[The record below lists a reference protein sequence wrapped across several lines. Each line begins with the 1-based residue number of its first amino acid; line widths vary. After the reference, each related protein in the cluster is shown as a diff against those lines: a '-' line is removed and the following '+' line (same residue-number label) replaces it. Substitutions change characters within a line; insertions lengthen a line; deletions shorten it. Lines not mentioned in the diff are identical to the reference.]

1 MILLCLS
8 FESEDKMERQ
18 LPEWMTKTNT
28 VKQTSE
34 APKSPSVPESV
45 TGSVCD
51 RRLAYLMSPREL
63 QMMAKQILGH
73 QQVSN
78 ASGVSHS

>member
-1 MILLCLS
+1 
-8 FESEDKMERQ
+8 MERQ
-18 LPEWMTKTNT
+18 LPEWMTKTT

-34 APKSPSVPESV
+34 APKSPSVPAV

-63 QMMAKQILGH
+63 QMMAKQVLGH